1 MTSVPKASEAFHA
14 FLRAR
19 KTAANTDLVAR
30 WSTEMETQL
39 NVAVGDGEPVAGK
52 RTTWSD
58 GINEWFNIRIP
69 KNAATDPTWND
80 YELRFPLDLH
90 AEGIGMTG
98 WRWTTKR
105 SCWCGFD
112 FDAITNHAKG
122 IGIDDDQLER
132 VKQAACA
139 LPYVEVRKS
148 TGGGGIHLYVYFA
161 DDGIPTENHTEHA
174 ALARCILGMMSGD
187 TGFDFASQIDACG
200 HVMWIWHRKMTPEN
214 QGLAILKPAEKHL
227 ALADLP
233 HNWRD
238 HIEVVKRRRNKV
250 RINQIAEDDQDPFEA
265 LTSSRKITPL
275 DDSHKAQIEALMRSG
290 YTTLWI
296 ADHHLLQSHTK
307 AIQDLLESPEGKEL
321 KLTGI
326 FKTLSEGKDPG
337 TPNCFLFPLPEG
349 AWRVYRFS
357 PGINEADTWTQD
369 GQGWTT
375 CYFNRCLDLKTACT
389 LFGGIEKEEGGYIFS
404 SAEDAIKAA
413 RSLGQELQI
422 DAALAA
428 DRKVTLKSHK
438 DGRLIVEIERKKT
451 DPSLPGWDEKRTKYV
466 RIFTTKAGP
475 ENEDDFTEYDGIIRA
490 LETAAI
496 EHAGWVA
503 KKSKEW
509 VRQPG
514 GNIKMLLQS
523 LGNPKTIA
531 EEIMGTSIG
540 RGWRLVNLPFR
551 EEYPGGRQWNIDAP
565 QFRFQPADLSDDEAP
580 RHPHWD
586 LILDHIGLELTPAL
600 RDLTWAAEDNI
611 RTGADYLRRWIAC
624 SFRDPFEPAPYLFM
638 FGPENSGKSIFY
650 EALQLLV
657 TKGVVKADRP
667 LTGRDGFN
675 GELAGAIICAVEEV
689 DISKCPGAHARIKE
703 WVTGRTLSIRKMRHD
718 SFEQPNMTH
727 WVHTANFRQNCPIFP
742 GDTRITMIYVP
753 DLLPDQEIAKPTLLL
768 KLEEEAA
775 HFMHTLM
782 SLDLPPSRGRL
793 RLPVVTTTSKLNA
806 EELNRTAL
814 ERFIETYC
822 ERAPEQHTLF
832 GDFYDR
838 FQQWLPVEEKAAWP
852 KNRVSK
858 DLPIRHETIAGTG
871 NKRYVSN
878 LTMKPGEEN
887 HE

>member
-1 MTSVPKASEAFHA
+1 MPKVSEAVGA

-19 KTAANTDLVAR
+19 ATPANQDLVDR
-30 WSTEMETQL
+30 WNSGLETQL
-39 NVAVGDGEPVAGK
+39 NVAVGDGEPVAGR

-58 GINEWFNIRIP
+58 GINKWFNIRIP
-69 KNAATDPTWND
+69 KNAATDPEWND
-80 YELRFPLDLH
+80 YELHFPLDLY

-98 WRWTTKR
+98 WKWTAKH

-122 IGIDDDQLER
+122 IGIDDDQLEK

-139 LPYVEVRKS
+139 LPYVEVRRS
-148 TGGGGIHLYVYFA
+148 TSGGGIHLYVYFA
-161 DDGIPTENHTEHA
+161 DDGIPTDNHTEHA
-174 ALARCILGMMSGD
+174 ALARCILGMMSSD

-214 QGLAILKPAEKHL
+214 QGLTILKPAEKHL

-238 HIEVVKRRRNKV
+238 HIEVIKRRRNKV
-250 RINQIAEDDQDPFEA
+250 RINQVAEDDQDPFEA

-307 AIQDLLESPEGKEL
+307 ALQDLLGSPEGREL
-321 KLTGI
+321 KLIGI
-326 FKTLSEGKDPG
+326 FKTISEGKDPG

-375 CYFNRCLDLKTACT
+375 CYFNRSLDLKTACT
-389 LFGGIEKEEGGYIFS
+389 LLGGIEKEEGGYVFS
-404 SAEDAIKAA
+404 LAENAIKAA

-422 DAALAA
+422 NDTLAT
-428 DRKVTLKSHK
+428 DRKVTLKPHK

-466 RIFTTKAGP
+466 KIFTVKAGP
-475 ENEDDFTEYDGIIRA
+475 ENEDDVTEYDGIIRA
-490 LETAAI
+490 LETTAI

-509 VRQPG
+509 VRQPV

-523 LGNPKTIA
+523 LGNPKTDA
-531 EEIMGTSIG
+531 EEIMGTAIG

-565 QFRFQPADLSDDEAP
+565 QFRFQPVDLPDDEAP

-600 RDLTWAAEDNI
+600 RDLPWATEDNI

-624 SFRDPFEPAPYLFM
+624 SFRDPFQPTPYLFM

-727 WVHTANFRQNCPIFP
+727 WVQTANPRHNCPIFP

-753 DLLPDQEIAKPTLLL
+753 DLLPDQEIAKTILLM
-768 KLEEEAA
+768 KLEDEAP

-782 SLDLPPSRGRL
+782 SLDLPPVRGRL
-793 RLPVVTTTSKLNA
+793 RLPVVTTTSKLSA
-806 EELNRTAL
+806 EEQNRTSL
-814 ERFIETYC
+814 EQFIATCC
-822 ERAPEQHTLF
+822 ERTPEQHTLF
-832 GDFYDR
+832 SDFYDR
-838 FQQWLPVEEKAAWP
+838 FQQWLLAEEKPAWP

-858 DLPIRHETIAGTG
+858 DLPARHDTITGTG
-871 NKRYVSN
+871 NKRYISN